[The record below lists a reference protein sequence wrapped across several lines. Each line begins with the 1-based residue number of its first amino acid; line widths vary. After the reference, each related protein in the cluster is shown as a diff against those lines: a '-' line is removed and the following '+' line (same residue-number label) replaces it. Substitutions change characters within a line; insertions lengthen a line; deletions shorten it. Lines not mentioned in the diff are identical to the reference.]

1 MITINNLS
9 FSYGMDKLFDN
20 ASTVFENGVNALIGR
35 NGTGKTTLF
44 EMIAGS
50 NESYSGDIAFSGSP
64 VIGYLKQEM
73 DIGEQDILP
82 IDFLLEHLPFY
93 REYNQL
99 LSKIKNDHNP
109 SKKLLGEFSKA
120 EDHFRRKGGY
130 SVKERGL
137 RILSGLGFDDYS
149 GKKMS
154 ELSYGYKM
162 RVMLAMILI
171 EDNDILL
178 LDEPTNHL
186 DLPSIRWLEEYIS
199 GFKGTAVIT
208 SHDRAF
214 LDKMCSYTVEISRKK
229 LFRYKGNYSFYKE
242 KKEQNKKIEEAELS
256 NLMEEAEHL
265 RKFINIWKAKDS
277 KSSQAKSREKKLE
290 KVLTRIEEIEQ
301 DKEHISDVHLSMNK
315 ARPVK
320 SRRAFDININ
330 SKAYNDKKILKDIDV
345 YIAPSDRIFLI
356 GRNGAGKSTLTRII
370 AGEDSAFEG
379 TVKKNPSLDTL
390 YFDFDYLRNI
400 RDSRTLFDFV
410 GEKEGNINTV
420 SSALGMMNFTEN
432 DFRKKLYMLSGGEK
446 VRVYLAR
453 LFLEQFNFL
462 ILDEPTNYLDIET
475 IDMLVSWLKK
485 LKTGFIIVTHNE
497 YLLESED
504 NAEIWHI
511 ENRTL
516 VREFTNYRNYVRNR
530 ETEEE
535 SRQDKDFEKKNE
547 KTKSHKRQDL
557 INRRIEINRKLKTV
571 EKNIDSLESQKDELY
586 EKLSSPDIFKRG
598 AEVGRIRTRLNTVEK
613 ELEKYYHLWS
623 SLIDEKPDL
632 K

>member
-1 MITINNLS
+1 
-9 FSYGMDKLFDN
+9 MDKLFDD
-20 ASTVFENGVNALIGR
+20 ASTVFEDGVNALIGR

-50 NESYSGDIAFSGSP
+50 NNAYSGDIAFSGSP

-73 DIGEQDILP
+73 EIGEQDRLP

-93 REYNQL
+93 MEYHQL
-99 LSKIKNDHNP
+99 LSRIKSDSNP
-109 SKKLLGEFSKA
+109 SKKLLGQFSKA
-120 EDHFRRKGGY
+120 EDYFRRKGGY
-130 SVKERGL
+130 SVRESGL

-242 KKEQNKKIEEAELS
+242 KKEQNKKIEEAELN

-265 RKFINIWKAKDS
+265 LKFINRWKAKDS

-290 KVLTRIEEIEQ
+290 KVLARIEEIEQ

-315 ARPVK
+315 ARLVK
-320 SRRAFDININ
+320 SKRAFNI
-330 SKAYNDKKILKDIDV
+330 SIDYKAYGSAKILEDIDV
-345 YIAPSDRIFLI
+345 YIAPADRIFLI

-370 AGEDSAFEG
+370 AGEDSDFKG

-400 RDSRTLFDFV
+400 RDSRTLFEFV

-497 YLLESED
+497 YLLESEN

-516 VREFTNYRNYVRNR
+516 IREFTNYRKYVRNR
-530 ETEEE
+530 DTEEASSE
-535 SRQDKDFEKKNE
+535 DKDFDKKNE
-547 KTKSHKRQDL
+547 KANNTKRQDL

-571 EKNIDSLESQKDELY
+571 EKNIDSLESEKDELY

-598 AEVGRIRTRLNTVEK
+598 PEVGRIRSRLNTVEK
-613 ELEKYYHLWS
+613 DLEKHYDLWS

>member
-20 ASTVFENGVNALIGR
+20 ASCVFEDGVNALIGR

-50 NESYSGDIAFSGSP
+50 NRSYSGDIAFSGSP

-73 DIGEQDILP
+73 EIGGEDRLA

-93 REYNQL
+93 SEYHQL
-99 LSKIKNDHNP
+99 LAKIKNDHNP

-130 SVKERGL
+130 SVRESGL

-265 RKFINIWKAKDS
+265 RKFINRWKAKDS

-290 KVLTRIEEIEQ
+290 KVLARIEEIEQ
-301 DKEHISDVHLSMNK
+301 DKEHVSDVRLSMNK

-320 SRRAFDININ
+320 SKRAFDININ
-330 SKAYNDKKILKDIDV
+330 YKAYNDKKILKDIDV

-370 AGEDSAFEG
+370 AGEDSDFEG

-516 VREFTNYRNYVRNR
+516 VREFTNYRKYVRNR

-535 SRQDKDFEKKNE
+535 SRQDKDFEEKNE
-547 KTKSHKRQDL
+547 KTKNYNRQDL

-571 EKNIDSLESQKDELY
+571 EENIDSLESQKDELY
-586 EKLSSPDIFKRG
+586 GKLSSPDIFKRG

-613 ELEKYYHLWS
+613 EHNFGAEN
-623 SLIDEKPDL
+623 
-632 K
+632 